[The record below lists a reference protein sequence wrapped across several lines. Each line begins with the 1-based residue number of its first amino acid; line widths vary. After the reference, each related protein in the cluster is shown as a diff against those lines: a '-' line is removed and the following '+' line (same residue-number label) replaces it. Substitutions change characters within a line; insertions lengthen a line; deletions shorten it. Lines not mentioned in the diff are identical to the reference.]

1 MLEELNVRID
11 DSEMYIFPPTEEKDG
26 KREKRERGDLK
37 FWVEKISV
45 TIDENYGDTERLTA
59 NVCGRNTRFDINE
72 ITKSN
77 VDWGGYARRIKPLNA
92 NDYRRNG

>member
-37 FWVEKISV
+37 F
-45 TIDENYGDTERLTA
+45 
-59 NVCGRNTRFDINE
+59 
-72 ITKSN
+72 
-77 VDWGGYARRIKPLNA
+77 
-92 NDYRRNG
+92 